1 MFSKPENG
9 WTDVEVFGKYI
20 GSASYAWD
28 VPFDTADALLRW
40 LHGKPLDLAFDA
52 EGSWFGLA
60 TICGR
65 LYAFWSDIGGD
76 NAKIEQL
83 ATDLPS
89 AAIAKQLAQECI
101 ADLAAYLDGWAIW
114 MGDTGQ
120 DADDRKQRLVQKIAE
135 LSEALEKLEHRT
147 PALSP

>member
-9 WTDVEVFGKYI
+9 WTEVEVFGKYI
-20 GSASYAWD
+20 GAASYTWD

-40 LHGKPLDLAFDA
+40 LNGEPLDLTFDA

-60 TICGR
+60 TICNR
-65 LYAFWSDIGGD
+65 LYAFWSDMGGD

-83 ATDLPS
+83 AKDLPS

-114 MGDTGQ
+114 MGDTDQ
-120 DADDRKQRLVQKIAE
+120 DAEDRKQMLVQKIAE
-135 LSEALEKLEHRT
+135 LSEALEKFEHRI
-147 PALSP
+147 PALS